1 LEQFTVKLDSHLDR
15 VIRPNPAFKR
25 PGRQYGQI
33 VCLAQLVSSHDKPFR
48 NRSRPCSD
56 ITNPLKLSLAD
67 LYLDGS
73 IDRSTSRV
81 VLTKKSPTKLQTCC
95 CEFGEFIAISARAAI
110 WPGKSGAA
118 ESKRTLRIALF

>member
-1 LEQFTVKLDSHLDR
+1 MPCCAPSCSYAPSVLRSSWPSFSLCAPWLISPAICACCQPSVFFQRSESSLTTNLLEQFTVKLDSHLDR

-56 ITNPLKLSLAD
+56 ITNPLKLS
-67 LYLDGS
+67 
-73 IDRSTSRV
+73 
-81 VLTKKSPTKLQTCC
+81 
-95 CEFGEFIAISARAAI
+95 
-110 WPGKSGAA
+110 
-118 ESKRTLRIALF
+118 